1 MKAFNAK
8 DSTSVDLNIKKKAN
22 KQVPNVNGPGGGPNL
37 VKYLNQRIDNF
48 QSQMFN

>member
-8 DSTSVDLNIKKKAN
+8 ESTPADLNIKKQPN
-22 KQVPNVNGPGGGPNL
+22 KQAPNVNGAGGPNL

-48 QSQMFN
+48 QS